1 MAKHGY
7 AGGLQL
13 WRDEE
18 RAGKAVTNIVMT
30 DPAAGKERLST
41 EGILPKTEA
50 CGSFGA
56 VAGFFD
62 EANNRIVPAEPP
74 KS

>member
-18 RAGKAVTNIVMT
+18 RAGKAVTTIVMT
-30 DPAAGKERLST
+30 DPADEKEHLST
-41 EGILPKTEA
+41 EGMLPETEA

-62 EANNRIVPAEPP
+62 EENNLIDLTEPP

>member
-1 MAKHGY
+1 M
-7 AGGLQL
+7 
-13 WRDEE
+13 
-18 RAGKAVTNIVMT
+18 TTIVMT
-30 DPAAGKERLST
+30 DPADEKEHLST
-41 EGILPKTEA
+41 EGMLPETEA

-62 EANNRIVPAEPP
+62 EENNLIDLTEPP